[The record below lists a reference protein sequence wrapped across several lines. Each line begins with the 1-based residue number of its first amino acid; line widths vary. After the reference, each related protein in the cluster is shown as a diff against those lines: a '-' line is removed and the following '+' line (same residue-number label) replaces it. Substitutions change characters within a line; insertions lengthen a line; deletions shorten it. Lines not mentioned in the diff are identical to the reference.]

1 MLIDD
6 IALAESLEDRGLWRR
21 AAQQWLMVLDQTD
34 ISGNRELIVLRRQRC
49 LRRAQGIRNQY
60 SGVREMTVSGG
71 VLHG

>member
-34 ISGNRELIVLRRQRC
+34 ISGNRELIVLRRQCC
-49 LRRAQGIRNQY
+49 LRLAQGIRNQY